1 LGLKAYFRHTQ
12 PYFEKMRDLIL
23 LKKSPAKVMPW
34 ARKQMSDNG

>member
-1 LGLKAYFRHTQ
+1 
-12 PYFEKMRDLIL
+12 MRDLIL